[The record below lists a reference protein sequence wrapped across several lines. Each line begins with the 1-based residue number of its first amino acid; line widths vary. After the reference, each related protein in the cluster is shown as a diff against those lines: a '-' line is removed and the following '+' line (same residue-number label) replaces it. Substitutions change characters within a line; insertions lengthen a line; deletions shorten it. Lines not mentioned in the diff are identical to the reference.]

1 MRAIIPCAGFGTRMN
16 MRYDQ
21 SKEMLP
27 AEDGYIIDYSLKL
40 CEEYGLTPLIITRKD
55 KTDLHDYIH
64 NETQYEIQIITPY
77 GEWPDTIL
85 MSQDYWHEHN
95 ILILPDTRFKPT
107 NVIQLIKN
115 DLELGAAAS
124 IALHSVTDTSKWCIV
139 KDYDLTEK
147 PTFNENGW
155 AMGLIGFNRSEGA
168 RLFNGLRVRGSPYRL
183 LDASFQYLDSFQDI
197 TRP

>member
-16 MRYDQ
+16 MRFDQ

-40 CEEYGLTPLIITRKD
+40 CEEYGLTPLIITRKE
-55 KTDLHDYIH
+55 KADLHDYIH
-64 NETQYEIQIITPY
+64 NETQYEIQIIAPY

-85 MSQDYWHEHN
+85 MSQSYWHEHN

-107 NVIQLIKN
+107 SIIQLMKN
-115 DLELGAAAS
+115 DLENGALAS
-124 IALHSVTDTSKWCIV
+124 IALHSVSDTSKWCIV

-155 AMGLIGFNRSEGA
+155 AMGLIGFHKSEGY
-168 RLFNGLRVRGSPYRL
+168 RLFKGLRNRGAPYRL
-183 LDASFQYLDSFQDI
+183 LDASFQYLESFQDI
-197 TRP
+197 TRG